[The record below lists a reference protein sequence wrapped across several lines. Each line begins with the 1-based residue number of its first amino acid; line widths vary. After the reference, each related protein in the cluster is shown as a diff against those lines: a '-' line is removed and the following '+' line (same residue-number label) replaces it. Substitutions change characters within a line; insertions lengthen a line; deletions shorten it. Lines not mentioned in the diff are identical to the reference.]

1 MITGNVKYLDKT
13 HIKRLEKLQKR
24 RIPSYQLI
32 STTVANTIS
41 KISREISK
49 QIGIIID
56 RNGKIRMFVIGDE
69 REILWP
75 TMLEF
80 RLNRYRLREVRAIHT
95 HLHNEGLGIDDLT
108 DMAYLRLDSM
118 SVLKVNDI
126 GEPIECE
133 IATYSIKNSQI
144 NPEIFFKGKLSEINF
159 DLNEKILEIE
169 NQISLNYLK
178 KTKSENLRT
187 LLVNVGVKKG
197 KNILMEELDELEH
210 LAKSANYEVVDKIVQ
225 RVNKINPSYVLGQGK
240 FKELII
246 NSLNKN
252 IDKIIF
258 YNELTPAQAKQ
269 IAKTVDVEVIDRT
282 ILILNIFARRAL
294 SKEGKLKVEY
304 AKLKYLLPRVSDK
317 QEALSRI
324 RGGIGLKGP
333 GETKAE
339 VERRKIKQRI
349 SHIENELKKISK
361 TREIQRRNISK
372 NKIPVVSIV
381 GYTNAGKS
389 TLLNALS
396 GANVFVENLLF
407 ATLDTFKRRIRLP
420 NGKYIILTDT
430 VGFIKNL
437 PTDLYDAF
445 KSTLEELKYSNLII
459 HLVDLNDPNFNFHI
473 KVVDNILQDIGVN
486 NIEKI
491 LVFNKI
497 DKIEDFI
504 VKNIC
509 ERYNALGIS
518 AKNKINLDKL
528 LNKINYFLDIL

>member
-1 MITGNVKYLDKT
+1 MITGNVKHLDKT

-24 RIPSYQLI
+24 RIPPYQII
-32 STTVANTIS
+32 SITVANTLA

-49 QIGIIID
+49 QIGVIVD
-56 RNGKIRMFVIGDE
+56 RSGKIRMFVIGDE

-80 RLNRYRLREVRAIHT
+80 RLNRYRLREIRAIHT
-95 HLHNEGLGIDDLT
+95 HLSNEGLGIDDIT
-108 DMAYLRLDSM
+108 DMSYLRLDSIAVINVDEKGDITNCEVA
-118 SVLKVNDI
+118 SYNLKDHMI
-126 GEPIECE
+126 EP
-133 IATYSIKNSQI
+133 SII
-144 NPEIFFKGKLSEINF
+144 FKGKLGEINF
-159 DLNEKILEIE
+159 DFLGKISELESQINLNW
-169 NQISLNYLK
+169 LK
-178 KTKSENLRT
+178 TTKSEKDRVI
-187 LLVNVGVKKG
+187 LVNVGTRKG
-197 KNILMEELDELEH
+197 KDILMEELDELEH

-225 RVNKINPSYVLGQGK
+225 RVNKINPSFVLGHGK

-246 NSLNKN
+246 TSLNKN

-258 YNELTPAQAKQ
+258 YNDLTPAQAKQ

-349 SHIENELKKISK
+349 TFIENELKKISK
-361 TREIQRRNISK
+361 TREIQRKNISK
-372 NKIPVVSIV
+372 NKIPVISIV

-389 TLLNALS
+389 TLLNALT
-396 GANVFVENLLF
+396 GAKVFVEDLLF
-407 ATLDTFKRRIRLP
+407 ATLDTFKRRLRLP
-420 NGKYIILTDT
+420 DGRFVILTDT

-437 PTDLYDAF
+437 PEDLFDAF
-445 KSTLEELKYSNLII
+445 KSTLEELKYSDLII
-459 HLVDLNDPNFNFHI
+459 HLVDISDTNFGVHI
-473 KVVDNILQDIGVN
+473 ETVKDILQDVGADE
-486 NIEKI
+486 IEKI

-497 DKIEDFI
+497 DEVDDYI
-504 VKNIC
+504 VRNIC
-509 ERYNALGIS
+509 ERFNGIGIS

-528 LNKINYFLDIL
+528 LNKIIFSLNV